1 MVVMPL
7 FSRRD
12 KVTMPAHGASPVS
25 VKAAAGSSQV
35 GQFYS
40 YTTNVLAERALSIP
54 AISRAHD
61 LHVSLAGSLAITQYQ
76 LVWDSLSEEYRKV
89 YLEGESWFTRPD
101 PKVTRQ
107 FIIGNTVSDLIMYG
121 RAFWVVTSRYKRVGA
136 QAPQGLPASFSWIP
150 VGDIQTPDQSGPQYF
165 GPSNNIQ
172 FNGQQLRTED
182 VIQFIAPIRGVVYS
196 GARPLTIAVRLDESA
211 ARFAQ
216 NEFAAGYLQQQGG
229 GEPMSPEELGDLAAG
244 WAQAR
249 RNNAV
254 GALNEYVRWV
264 SFDQDPSK
272 LQLVESRQYQSLEM
286 ARILNVPAS
295 MISAPQGP
303 GSSITYTN
311 QQDQR
316 KDLYTFGTKIWLDCI
331 QERLSMDDV
340 VPRGR
345 HVEFDVSQFIENPFE
360 SNESEEESD
369 NNPLDVG
376 VPTRQDQ
383 AIGS

>member
-12 KVTMPAHGASPVS
+12 KITMPAHGASAS

-35 GQFYS
+35 GEFYS
-40 YTTNVLAERALSIP
+40 YTSNVLADRALSIP

-61 LHVSLAGSLAITQYQ
+61 LHVSLAGSLELTQYS

-101 PKVTRQ
+101 PNVTRQ
-107 FIIGNTVSDLIMYG
+107 FIIGNTVSDLIMSG
-121 RAFWVVTSRYKRVGA
+121 RAFWVVTARYKRVGA
-136 QAPQGLPASFSWIP
+136 QAGLGFPAAFTWLP
-150 VGDIQTPDQSGPQYF
+150 VSDVQTPDQSGPQFF
-165 GPSNNIQ
+165 GPSKQVI
-172 FNGQQLRTED
+172 FNGQQLRNED
-182 VIQFIAPIRGVVYS
+182 VIQFLSPIRGVVYS
-196 GARPLTIAVRLDESA
+196 GNRPITIAARLDESA

-229 GEPMSPEELGDLAAG
+229 GEPMSGEELADLAAS

-254 GALNEYVRWV
+254 GALNEYVKWV

-286 ARILNVPAS
+286 ARVMNVPAS

-360 SNESEEESD
+360 RNESEEEND

-376 VPTRQDQ
+376 VPTRTDQ